1 MGKYMKMEII
11 MAKTFSCVYEHDV
24 QLDSFLKEHG
34 LMDVPN
40 LLIQISSR
48 KESLSLIV
56 TERLKQHFP
65 SATIIQMEAEGGN
78 LQKNFADGKTV
89 LSFTLLDEK
98 IFKLAYY
105 DLETGLANKIK
116 FTEHLKQLIGLDT
129 PKSQFAFALL
139 IIDVDRFK
147 NINDS
152 LGYATGDFILKEMA
166 SRLKR
171 NIPIESYLGRFTGDK
186 FSLLITQV
194 TNPHGVLKLAMK
206 ILEQIAEPFVYLDQ
220 EVMLTASIGIS
231 FYPKDGLDEQSLLK
245 SADTAMN
252 KSKHLGGN
260 RITFYETEMKR
271 IILSRFELENS
282 LRKALKRKEFFLCY
296 QPLIDLESGHITAN
310 EALIRWNHPQL
321 GLVSP
326 AEFIPLAE
334 EIGLIDEI
342 GQWVLNEA
350 CRQTKK
356 WQQKGMHHL
365 GVSVN
370 VSGKQLQNPAF
381 FQKVILAIKH
391 SRLDSTYLTLELT
404 ESAMIQ
410 KLNTSIRLMK
420 ALQKIGVRISI
431 DDFGTG
437 YSSLSYL
444 RRLPINSLKID
455 RSFIKNIQEIPTD
468 LAIVKAIITMG
479 EGLEVDIIAEGVETR
494 EQADI
499 LRDLRCDY
507 AQGFFIQK
515 PLVSDEFEVF
525 ADREIYM

>member
-1 MGKYMKMEII
+1 MKMEII

-24 QLDSFLKEHG
+24 QLESFLKEHG

-48 KESLSLIV
+48 NECHNLTV
-56 TERLKQHFP
+56 TKLLNQHFP
-65 SATIIQMEAEGGN
+65 SAIIIQMEPEGGN
-78 LQKNFADGKTV
+78 LPKSIVEEKTL

-98 IFKLAYY
+98 IFKFAYY

-116 FTEHLKQLIGLDT
+116 FAEHLKQLIGLAT
-129 PKSQFAFALL
+129 PKSQFVFALL
-139 IIDVDRFK
+139 IIDVDQFK
-147 NINDS
+147 YIIES
-152 LGYATGDFILKEMA
+152 LGYAAGDFILKQLA
-166 SRLKR
+166 LRLKR
-171 NIPIESYLGRFTGDK
+171 NIPKESYLGRFTGDK
-186 FSLLITQV
+186 FSLLITTI
-194 TNPHGVLKLAMK
+194 TNPHEVLKLATI
-206 ILEQIAEPFVYLDQ
+206 ILERMADPFVYGDQ

-231 FYPKDGLDEQSLLK
+231 IYPKDGLDEHSLLRN
-245 SADTAMN
+245 ADTAMN
-252 KSKHLGGN
+252 KSKQLGGN
-260 RITFYETEMKR
+260 KITFYEAEMKR
-271 IILSRFELENS
+271 KILSRFELENS
-282 LRKALKRKEFFLCY
+282 LRKALKRNEFFLCY
-296 QPLIDLESGHITAN
+296 QPLMDLETGHINAN
-310 EALIRWNHPQL
+310 EALLRWNHPQL

-342 GQWVLNEA
+342 GLWVLNEA

-356 WQQKGMHHL
+356 WQQKGMRHL

-381 FQKVILAIKH
+381 FQEVRLAIKQ
-391 SRLDSTYLTLELT
+391 SRLNSTYLTLELT

-410 KLNTSIRLMK
+410 KLNTSIRLLK
-420 ALQKIGVRISI
+420 ALQKTGVRISI

-455 RSFIKNIQEIPTD
+455 RSFIKNIQAIPTD
-468 LAIVKAIITMG
+468 KAIVKAIITMG

-507 AQGFFIQK
+507 AQGYFIQK
-515 PLVSDEFEVF
+515 PLVSQEFEVF
-525 ADREIYM
+525 ANREIYI

>member
-1 MGKYMKMEII
+1 MNMEII

-24 QLDSFLKEHG
+24 QLNSFLKEHG
-34 LMDVPN
+34 LVDVPN

-48 KESLSLIV
+48 KESLTLTV
-56 TERLKQHFP
+56 TELLKQHFP
-65 SATIIQMEAEGGN
+65 SATILQMEPDGGN
-78 LQKNFADGKTV
+78 LPESFVEGKTF

-98 IFKLAYY
+98 IFKFAYY
-105 DLETGLANKIK
+105 DFETGLANKIK
-116 FTEHLKQLIGLDT
+116 FTEHLKQVIGLDT
-129 PKSQFAFALL
+129 PKSQFVFALL

-152 LGYATGDFILKEMA
+152 LGYAAGDFILKQMA

-171 NIPIESYLGRFTGDK
+171 NISKDFYLGRFTGDK
-186 FSLLITQV
+186 FSLLITTI
-194 TNPHGVLKLAMK
+194 TNPHAVRKLAMK
-206 ILEQIAEPFVYLDQ
+206 ILEEMANPFVYGDQ

-231 FYPKDGLDEQSLLK
+231 FYPKDGLDEQALLK
-245 SADTAMN
+245 NADTAMN
-252 KSKHLGGN
+252 KSKQLGGN
-260 RITFYETEMKR
+260 KITFFEADMDRK
-271 IILSRFELENS
+271 ILSRFELENS
-282 LRKALKRKEFFLCY
+282 LRKALKRREFFLCY
-296 QPLIDLESGHITAN
+296 QPLIDLESGHITSN
-310 EALIRWNHPQL
+310 EALLRWNHPQL

-381 FQKVILAIKH
+381 FQAVQLAIKH

-410 KLNTSIRLMK
+410 KLNTSIKLMK

-468 LAIVKAIITMG
+468 MAIVKAIITMG
-479 EGLEVDIIAEGVETR
+479 EGLEVDVIAEGVETR
-494 EQADI
+494 EQAYI
-499 LRDLRCDY
+499 LQDLRCDY
-507 AQGFFIQK
+507 VQGFYIQK
-515 PLVSDEFEVF
+515 PLVSHEFEVL
-525 ADREIYM
+525 ADRKIYL